1 MVRLQLEAVGPEI
14 LLNNCSR
21 YYNLV
26 MAKHHHK
33 LARGNH
39 DWQMRQR
46 LAQEAAQILLQRGNR
61 DFHAAKQKAAEHL
74 GVPDTR
80 NLPNNS
86 EIEQALMEYQ
96 RIFHADSQPQHL
108 TQLREVAVEAMQFLQ
123 EFKPRLV
130 GSVLNGSA
138 DQNSPLILHLFA
150 SSAEQVKL
158 FLIHHQIP
166 HEESHK
172 TVRFSPSRNEDIPLY
187 RFMADEVRVELMI
200 FNERQKHPP
209 LSPVDGRP
217 MQRADIRDVEML
229 LAEAVYQ

>member
-1 MVRLQLEAVGPEI
+1 M
-14 LLNNCSR
+14 S
-21 YYNLV
+21 
-26 MAKHHHK
+26 KHQHK
-33 LARGNH
+33 SARGNH

-96 RIFHADSQPQHL
+96 RIFHADSQPQYL

-130 GSVLNGSA
+130 GAVLNGSA
-138 DQNSPLILHLFA
+138 DQNTPVMLHVFA
-150 SSAEQVKL
+150 SSPEEVKL
-158 FLIHHQIP
+158 FLMHHQIP

-172 TVRFSPSRNEDIPLY
+172 AVRFSPSRSEDIPLY
-187 RFMADEVRVELMI
+187 RFVADEVRVELMV

-217 MQRADIRDVEML
+217 MKRADVMDVEDL
-229 LAEAVYQ
+229 LSQA